1 MSTAP
6 QYGAAPD
13 ADNVEGRST
22 TRIHQTNSEN
32 DSQTTAVDRLPV
44 LLDLHDRGA
53 FLHELHR
60 TGPDGTCHCPR
71 GRNCTGSGKH
81 PLHTAWQ
88 HGPGLSRAD
97 LTLLE
102 SEGAMF
108 GVRTGEMRGRDEVL
122 FVVDIDGPPGEASWA
137 QLVEQHGALPETYTV
152 ATPSAGRHL
161 YFVAPAGTR
170 IGNSAGAIA
179 PKVDVRGHGG
189 QVVAPGT
196 RIRNYRGTGQ
206 VGVYTC
212 TSAAR
217 FAEGDL

>member
-1 MSTAP
+1 MTTP
-6 QYGAAPD
+6 KHGEVPD
-13 ADNVEGRST
+13 ADNVEGHPTTLEKRSQN
-22 TRIHQTNSEN
+22 I
-32 DSQTTAVDRLPV
+32 AADRLPI

-53 FLHELHR
+53 FLHELRR
-60 TGPDGTCHCPR
+60 TGPDGTCHCPK
-71 GRNCTGSGKH
+71 GRNCTGPGKH
-81 PLHTAWQ
+81 PRHTAWQ
-88 HGPGLSRAD
+88 HGPGLSREEIIA
-97 LTLLE
+97 LE
-102 SEGAMF
+102 AEGAPF
-108 GVRTGEMRGRDEVL
+108 GVRTGDLRDRTAAL
-122 FVVDIDGPPGEASWA
+122 FVIDIDGPQGEAAWA
-137 QLVEQHGALPETYTV
+137 QLLEQHGALPETYTV
-152 ATPSAGRHL
+152 ATPSGGRHL

-212 TSAAR
+212 TSAAP